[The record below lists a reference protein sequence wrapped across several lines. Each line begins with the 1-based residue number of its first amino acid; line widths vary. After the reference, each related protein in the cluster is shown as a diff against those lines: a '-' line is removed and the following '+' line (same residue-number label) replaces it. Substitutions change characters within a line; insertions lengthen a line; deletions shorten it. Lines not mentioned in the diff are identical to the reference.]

1 MRVIRERWIF
11 ALEATKRTGTIAQ
24 VGLFV
29 ERPKIDM
36 FKVCEKGL
44 NLVGCR
50 GNHITLGPRLVAM
63 ILSGCFPVEKII
75 TGRVSL
81 QNAVSSGFD
90 ALTAKDNDHLKIL
103 INVDGVVN

>member
-1 MRVIRERWIF
+1 VRVIRERWIF

-29 ERPKIDM
+29 QRPKIDM

-44 NLVGCR
+44 NLVGCW
-50 GNHITLGPRLVAM
+50 GNDITLVAM
-63 ILSGCFPVEKII
+63 ILSGCFRVEKII